1 MKKYYT
7 TDGKEANFGDTIL
20 VNKTIKHP
28 IFGTYEMSTMITFN
42 KDSVKTL
49 IDNGVIIEKDIVDI
63 KVDMEEILNRLC
75 VKTGLSRN
83 DFLKYLDATNAIN
96 NTACLNILL
105 KEIAL
110 KLDESYDDHISEAE
124 ELYVLSIVDGRIHKL
139 CKNQIKNYK
148 NFAAFRTI
156 EEAKAACRALKPQL
170 KMMFK

>member
-7 TDGKEANFGDTIL
+7 IDGKEVNFGDAIL
-20 VNKTIKHP
+20 VNKIIKHP
-28 IFGTYEMSTMITFN
+28 IFGIYEMSNVITFT
-42 KDSVKTL
+42 KDSVETL
-49 IDNGVIIEKDIVDI
+49 LNNKIITEKDIVDV

-75 VKTGLSRN
+75 VKTGLSKN
-83 DFLKYLDATNAIN
+83 DFLKYLDDTNAIN

-110 KLDESYDDHISEAE
+110 KLDESYDNHISEAE
-124 ELYVLSIVDGRIHKL
+124 ELYVLSVMDGRIHKV

-148 NFAAFRTI
+148 NFAAFRTL

>member
-7 TDGKEANFGDTIL
+7 TDGKEINFGDSIL

-28 IFGTYEMSTMITFN
+28 IFGTCEMSTIITFT
-42 KDSVKTL
+42 KDSIKTL
-49 IDNGVIIEKDIVDI
+49 INNKVIIEKDIVDI
-63 KVDMEEILNRLC
+63 KVDMEEILNRLRT
-75 VKTGLSRN
+75 KTGLSRN
-83 DFLKYLDATNAIN
+83 DFLNYLDATNAIN

-110 KLDESYDDHISEAE
+110 KLDESYDNHISEAE
-124 ELYVLSIVDGRIHKL
+124 ELYVLSVVDGRIHKL

-148 NFAAFRTI
+148 NFAAFRTL